1 MSKTQRKALKQLK
14 NDKQMKVYPLDKG
27 IGYSLLDDIDDV
39 SKTEEQLGKS
49 KLLIMTPQNL
59 LKENFLKLL
68 QKLKK
73 KINLVLTNL
82 PIRLNTTY
90 IVRNFKGHINNRKTT
105 PLEQ

>member
-1 MSKTQRKALKQLK
+1 
-14 NDKQMKVYPLDKG
+14 MKVYPLDKG

-73 KINLVLTNL
+73 K
-82 PIRLNTTY
+82 
-90 IVRNFKGHINNRKTT
+90 
-105 PLEQ
+105 

>member
-1 MSKTQRKALKQLK
+1 
-14 NDKQMKVYPLDKG
+14 MKVYPLDKG

-59 LKENFLKLL
+59 LKENFLKLF

-73 KINLVLTNL
+73 RKQIWYSLIYPSDWIPPTLCGTL
-82 PIRLNTTY
+82 
-90 IVRNFKGHINNRKTT
+90 KGT
-105 PLEQ
+105 